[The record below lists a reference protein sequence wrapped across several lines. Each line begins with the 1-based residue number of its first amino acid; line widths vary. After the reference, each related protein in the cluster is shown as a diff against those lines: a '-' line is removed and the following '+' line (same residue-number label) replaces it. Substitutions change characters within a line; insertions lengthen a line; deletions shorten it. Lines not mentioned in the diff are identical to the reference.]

1 MREYTPPTPRKN
13 KIYWIHLEK
22 LPEICPPPLH
32 THTHTPLKNTIVP
45 RPWTKFRDPRMIYS
59 IILLWLFSSMC
70 IYNILHYCI
79 WLYMS
84 CVLKSCYVYVYN
96 VRNMRQLYLHKCVK
110 INNIF
115 FSCLY
120 GSVLLFFYW
129 CFFIGKGGGGA
140 VSIGNWNDPV

>member
-1 MREYTPPTPRKN
+1 M
-13 KIYWIHLEK
+13 
-22 LPEICPPPLH
+22 
-32 THTHTPLKNTIVP
+32 
-45 RPWTKFRDPRMIYS
+45 DPRMIYS
-59 IILLWLFSSMC
+59 IILLWLFSIRSMC

-120 GSVLLFFYW
+120 GSVVLFFYW
-129 CFFIGKGGGGA
+129 CFFIGKGGGVQWA
-140 VSIGNWNDPV
+140 LEIEMILSSVSNKKVFFYRLRVICFKKTYCFSKPPLKEHFVWNLMFTNYTDI